1 VSTRRKRAATEPT
14 GMERREFIKMS
25 VTASGGLLL
34 GFYVPGAAKLASS
47 GPSANVFVPNAFVR
61 IGTDERVTVIV
72 NHSEMGQG
80 VYTSL
85 PMLLAE
91 ELDADWT
98 KVSFESAPV
107 DPKYNHPAFG
117 MQMTGGSSSVWSGLE
132 QFRQAGAAARAM
144 LLAAAAQ
151 QWNVD
156 ATVCRTESGTVF
168 NGSTRKLT
176 YGQLVGAAAKQTPPS
191 QVQLKDP
198 KTFKLIGKPIKRL
211 DTPEK
216 LNGSAVF
223 GIDVKLPGMV
233 TAVIARPPIFGATM
247 KSFDDS
253 RARSMPGVRKIVA
266 VPAGVAVIADSFW
279 QAKMAREALR
289 VDWDEGS
296 MRAFSTTQMMEEFR
310 GRAKSPGKTVRNDG
324 DAASALANAAKKI
337 EAVYE
342 VPYLSHLMMEPL
354 NCTVDLRPDS
364 CEVWTGSQFQTI
376 DRANAAK
383 VAGLPNEKVQ
393 LHTTLLGGGFGRR
406 ANPQSDFV
414 VEAVHVA
421 KAAGAP
427 VKVIWTR
434 EDDMAGG
441 WYRPAFLHAIEGGV
455 DATGNPVSWSSR
467 LVGQSI
473 MAGTPFEGM
482 MMKGKE
488 YDPASVEGV
497 DDLPYAIP
505 NLRVESH
512 RADINVPVQW
522 LRSVGHSHT
531 AFATECFIDELA
543 GLAGKDPYQ
552 FRRELLSKQPRHL
565 GVLDLAAQKARWD
578 KPLPKGVGRG
588 IAVHFAFGSY
598 AANVAEV
605 SVTDGK
611 VRLHRIVC
619 AIDCG
624 QYVNPGIIA
633 AQTEG
638 GAIFGASAALFQEL
652 TFENGRLQQ
661 TNFHTFPV
669 MRMNE
674 CPEIETHIVESTEKS
689 GGVGEPGVPCAAPA
703 IANAIFAVTGRRI
716 RRLPI
721 RLAETEAV

>member
-1 VSTRRKRAATEPT
+1 MNQGQPGAGMQRRDFLKA
-14 GMERREFIKMS
+14 S
-25 VTASGGLLL
+25 VAASGGLLI
-34 GFYVPGAAKLASS
+34 GFHFPGISALASAQQS
-47 GPSANVFVPNAFVR
+47 PANTFMPNAFVR

-91 ELDADWT
+91 ELDADWS
-98 KVSFESAPV
+98 KVGFEPAPV
-107 DPKYNHPAFG
+107 DAKYNHPAFG

-132 QFRQAGAAARAM
+132 QFRQAGAATRAM
-144 LLAAAAQ
+144 LIAAAAQ

-156 ATVCRTESGTVF
+156 AATCRTESGAVLS
-168 NGSTRKLT
+168 GSNRKLT
-176 YGQLVGAAAKQTPPS
+176 YGHLAAAAAKLTPPEH
-191 QVQLKDP
+191 VQLKDP
-198 KTFKLIGKPIKRL
+198 KSFKLVGKPIKRL

-216 LNGSAVF
+216 LNGKAEF
-223 GIDVKLPGMV
+223 GIDVKLPGMM
-233 TAVIARPPIFGATM
+233 TAVLARPPIFGAKM
-247 KSFDDS
+247 KSFDDT
-253 RARSMPGVRKIVA
+253 RARSMPGVRKIIA
-266 VPAGVAVIADSFW
+266 IPAGVAVIADTFW
-279 QAKMAREALR
+279 QAKVARDALR
-289 VDWDEGS
+289 VEWDEGG
-296 MRAFSTTQMMEEFR
+296 MQTFDTGKMMQDFR
-310 GRAKSPGKTVRNDG
+310 ERAKSPGSSVRKDG
-324 DAASALANAAKKI
+324 DAAAALASAAKKI

-354 NCTVDLRPDS
+354 NCTVDLRADS
-364 CEVWTGSQFQTI
+364 CEVWTGSQFQTV

-383 VAGLPNEKVQ
+383 IAGLAPEKVQ
-393 LHTTLLGGGFGRR
+393 LHTTFLGGGFGRR

-421 KAAGAP
+421 KAAGVP

-455 DATGNPVSWSSR
+455 DASGNAVSWRSR

-473 MAGTPFEGM
+473 MAGTPFAAM

-505 NLRVESH
+505 NVAVESH
-512 RADINVPVQW
+512 QPEINVPVQW
-522 LRSVGHSHT
+522 WRSVGHSHT
-531 AFATECFIDELA
+531 AFAVECFVDELA
-543 GLAGKDPYQ
+543 ALAQKDPYQ
-552 FRRELLSKQPRHL
+552 FRRALLQKQPRHL
-565 GVLDLAAQKARWD
+565 GVLDLAAQKAGWG
-578 KPLPKGVGRG
+578 KPLAKGMGRG

-598 AANVAEV
+598 AAQVAEV
-605 SVTDGK
+605 SVSEGR
-611 VRLHRIVC
+611 VRVHRMVC

-624 QYVNPGIIA
+624 EYVNPGIIE
-633 AQTEG
+633 AQAEG

-674 CPEIETHIVESTEKS
+674 CPEIETHIVNNHEKA
-689 GGVGEPGVPCAAPA
+689 GGIGEPGVPCAAPA
-703 IANAIFAVTGRRI
+703 IANAVFAVTGKRI

-721 RLAETEAV
+721 RMTEAV

>member
-1 VSTRRKRAATEPT
+1 MSSLNAGTVP
-14 GMERREFIKMS
+14 ERRGIQRRDFLKVS
-25 VTASGGLLL
+25 VAASGGLVI
-34 GFYVPGAAKLASS
+34 GFQFPGISRMASAQAS
-47 GPSANVFVPNAFVR
+47 VSAFMPNAFVR
-61 IGTDERVTVIV
+61 IGTDERITVIV

-98 KVSFESAPV
+98 KVGYESAPV

-117 MQMTGGSSSVWSGLE
+117 MQVTGGSSSVWSGLE

-144 LLAAAAQ
+144 LVAAAAQ

-156 ATVCRTESGTVF
+156 AASCRTESGAVF
-168 NGSTRKLT
+168 SGSNRKLS
-176 YGQLVGAAAKQTPPS
+176 YGQLVSAAAKLTPPEH
-191 QVQLKDP
+191 VQLKDP
-198 KTFKLIGKPIKRL
+198 KTFRLIGKPIKRL
-211 DTPEK
+211 DTPVK
-216 LNGSAVF
+216 LNGEAVF
-223 GIDVKLPGMV
+223 GIDVKLPGML
-233 TAVIARPPIFGATM
+233 TAVIARPPIFGAKM

-253 RARSMPGVRKIVA
+253 RARSRAGVRKIIA
-266 VPAGVAVIADSFW
+266 VPTGVAVIADTFW
-279 QAKMAREALR
+279 QAKMAREALQ
-289 VDWDEGS
+289 VNWDEGS
-296 MRAFSTTQMMEEFR
+296 MQNFSTSQMMQEFR
-310 GRAKSPGKTVRNDG
+310 ERAKTPGTSVRKEG
-324 DAASALANAAKKI
+324 DAAGALMNAAKKI

-364 CEVWTGSQFQTI
+364 CEVWTGSQFQTV

-383 VAGLPNEKVQ
+383 AAGLPNEKVQ
-393 LHTTLLGGGFGRR
+393 LHTTFLGGGFGRR

-421 KAAGAP
+421 KAAGTP

-434 EDDMAGG
+434 EDDMRGG

-455 DATGNPVSWSSR
+455 DASGNAVSWSSR

-473 MAGTPFEGM
+473 MTGTPFAAM
-482 MMKGKE
+482 MQGKA

-505 NLRVESH
+505 NVTVESH
-512 RADINVPVQW
+512 QAEINVPVQW

-531 AFATECFIDELA
+531 AFAVECFMDELA
-543 GLAGKDPYQ
+543 FLAQKDPYQ
-552 FRRELLSKQPRHL
+552 FRRQLLLKQPRHL
-565 GVLDLAAQKARWD
+565 GVLDLAAQKAGWD
-578 KPLPKGVGRG
+578 KPLPKGMGRG

-598 AANVAEV
+598 SAHVAEV
-605 SVTDGK
+605 SVTDDK
-611 VRLHRIVC
+611 VRVHRMVC

-633 AQTEG
+633 AQAEG

-652 TFENGRLQQ
+652 TFEGGRLQQ
-661 TNFHTFPV
+661 TNFNTFPV
-669 MRMNE
+669 MRINE
-674 CPEIETHIVESTEKS
+674 CPEIETYMVESKEKA
-689 GGVGEPGVPCAAPA
+689 GGIGEPGVPCAAPA
-703 IANAIFAVTGRRI
+703 IANAVFAATGKRI

-721 RLAETEAV
+721 RMTEAV